1 MTNHAELRAL
11 KIATELVKEKLSSST
26 ISVRAD
32 GGKATADYFKEVF
45 NGVLEV
51 LESHDCD

>member
-1 MTNHAELRAL
+1 MSNRAELQAIE
-11 KIATELVKEKLSSST
+11 IATELVKEKLSNST
-26 ISVRAD
+26 ICVNTD

-51 LESHDCD
+51 LNSHNIG